1 MVTRLAAL
9 LAPAVLA
16 AHPMHTAVA
25 ELLDDP
31 ATRTVAVT
39 VRAFADDLGAVV
51 LPGDTSAVL
60 AYVLARVTLVDA
72 GGRTIALRPAG
83 FVRAGDVVRIQL
95 RGPAPEGLAG
105 ARVQMPLLTERF
117 EDQVN
122 IVRAAYGG
130 HTASLLFTR
139 GDRAKALP

>member
-9 LAPAVLA
+9 VAPALLA
-16 AHPMHTAVA
+16 VHPIHTAVA

-31 ATRTVAVT
+31 ATRTVLVT
-39 VRAFADDLGAVV
+39 IRAFADDLGAAVV
-51 LPGDTSAVL
+51 PGDTAAML
-60 AYVLARVTLVDA
+60 AYVLPRVTLVGA
-72 GGRTIALRPAG
+72 GGRAIALRPAG
-83 FVRAGDVVRIQL
+83 LVRAGDIVRIQL
-95 RGPAPEGLAG
+95 RGAAPEGLAG
-105 ARVQMPLLTERF
+105 ARVRMPLLTERF

-139 GDRAKALP
+139 GDQAKALP